1 MDSTSFSDL
10 GPSFLI
16 DQQKGTL
23 QQPQPSLEPIY
34 QELMILMKQLQDKL
48 DRGTDNLLQS
58 LGNYSNAST
67 IKFPKGCSFCD
78 SWKNILLE
86 LA

>member
-1 MDSTSFSDL
+1 
-10 GPSFLI
+10 
-16 DQQKGTL
+16 
-23 QQPQPSLEPIY
+23 
-34 QELMILMKQLQDKL
+34 LMILMKQLQDKL

-67 IKFPKGCSFCD
+67 IKFSKGCSFCD
-78 SWKNILLE
+78 SWKDILLE